1 MFIYYSK
8 QMSTISLTKNE
19 FIGKLS
25 KFSKDR
31 KVICIPNYMMD
42 KLKDLEGKHIKV
54 TIEEF

>member
-1 MFIYYSK
+1 
-8 QMSTISLTKNE
+8 MSTISLTKNE